1 MSVWDELTPAQYA
14 VMINAIEHAYLN
26 GVIYEY
32 NLRVNGQR
40 IGHPLIAPPISDD
53 DVRSLIPRFAE
64 VVADLLAKGWIEIRE
79 TVQRRLER
87 GHLAD
92 PDRDRRHPR
101 RPQDLDLGRQRGQP
115 HGHADDNKPLGS
127 ALQGSGGKLKWLTVT
142 RRMAHLVWRVVTGSV

>member
-40 IGHPLIAPPISDD
+40 IGHALIAPPISDD

-79 TVQRRLER
+79 PYNGVWNEATSLTQTEIAAI
-87 GHLAD
+87 LAD
-92 PDRDRRHPR
+92 PKTWTWDVNGDNRMVMLMTTNRW
-101 RPQDLDLGRQRGQP
+101 GQLFK
-115 HGHADDNKPLGS
+115 AQAAS
-127 ALQGSGGKLKWLTVT
+127 
-142 RRMAHLVWRVVTGSV
+142 